1 MKLYMCEVFLK
12 LYVFSGIQ
20 RFWRW
25 EHREAG
31 SIERQPKH
39 VVGSG
44 LFLGFVDTKKNKD
57 PQRPHYVLLFL
68 LGSLTSPPP
77 TPPQKSCS
85 LPPSPSSKGCLLHL
99 LAFAPAGHIFS
110 VSLCSFILSSFVL
123 EVLCGEASFSPDHIR
138 QACCHP
144 GHCDMWETAKKGI
157 VLGGNS
163 EAVREGL
170 RSIRWVRLPGC
181 EGHERTG

>member
-31 SIERQPKH
+31 SIEKQPKH

-77 TPPQKSCS
+77 PPFKS
-85 LPPSPSSKGCLLHL
+85 LVLCLLHHL
-99 LAFAPAGHIFS
+99 
-110 VSLCSFILSSFVL
+110 
-123 EVLCGEASFSPDHIR
+123 
-138 QACCHP
+138 Q
-144 GHCDMWETAKKGI
+144 K
-157 VLGGNS
+157 
-163 EAVREGL
+163 AVYFT
-170 RSIRWVRLPGC
+170 C
-181 EGHERTG
+181 

>member
-1 MKLYMCEVFLK
+1 MHIASYFSLKLQGLTCSGNCKACLQMKLYMCEVFLK

-39 VVGSG
+39 VVGSD

-68 LGSLTSPPP
+68 LGSLTSPPH
-77 TPPQKSCS
+77 PPLNLLFSASFTIFKRLSTSPVSICSCGAHFLS
-85 LPPSPSSKGCLLHL
+85 FFVFFYSLVFRIRGPLRWSIFFSWPHQTGLLPPGTLWYV
-99 LAFAPAGHIFS
+99 GD
-110 VSLCSFILSSFVL
+110 
-123 EVLCGEASFSPDHIR
+123 G
-138 QACCHP
+138 Q
-144 GHCDMWETAKKGI
+144 
-157 VLGGNS
+157 
-163 EAVREGL
+163 EGD
-170 RSIRWVRLPGC
+170 SIRG
-181 EGHERTG
+181 

>member
-68 LGSLTSPPP
+68 LGSLTSPPH
-77 TPPQKSCS
+77 PPLNLLFSASFTIFKRLSTSPVSVRSCGAHFLSFFVFFYSLVFRIRGPLQIKGLCLVDGSWLLGGFKSS
-85 LPPSPSSKGCLLHL
+85 RCLVNPL
-99 LAFAPAGHIFS
+99 
-110 VSLCSFILSSFVL
+110 VSLSCHMSINSIL
-123 EVLCGEASFSPDHIR
+123 C
-138 QACCHP
+138 
-144 GHCDMWETAKKGI
+144 
-157 VLGGNS
+157 
-163 EAVREGL
+163 
-170 RSIRWVRLPGC
+170 
-181 EGHERTG
+181 